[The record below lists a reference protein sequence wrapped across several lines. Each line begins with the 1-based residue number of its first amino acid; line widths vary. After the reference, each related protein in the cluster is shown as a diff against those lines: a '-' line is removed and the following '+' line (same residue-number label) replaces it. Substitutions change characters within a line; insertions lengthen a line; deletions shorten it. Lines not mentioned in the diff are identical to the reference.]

1 MKLVV
6 LDQSLDTSTPSG
18 KLLLHVLASIS
29 EFENDLRKDRQMQ
42 GIDLAKRKGIKFGR
56 KHSLTEEQVQEV
68 KAKRDQ
74 GIKIL
79 DLMSEYK
86 ISKASIYRA
95 LAQWLHAPASIQKK
109 FQPSQLLKEQ
119 FEWLGKK
126 PILQYF

>member
-1 MKLVV
+1 MKTFLVFLINHREALGSFAWLR
-6 LDQSLDTSTPSG
+6 LDGRKSLIN
-18 KLLLHVLASIS
+18 LATDGY
-29 EFENDLRKDRQMQ
+29 EE
-42 GIDLAKRKGIKFGR
+42 LAKRKGIKFGR

-95 LAQWLHAPASIQKK
+95 LAQ
-109 FQPSQLLKEQ
+109 
-119 FEWLGKK
+119 
-126 PILQYF
+126 

>member
-86 ISKASIYRA
+86 ISKASVYRA
-95 LAQWLHAPASIQKK
+95 LS
-109 FQPSQLLKEQ
+109 
-119 FEWLGKK
+119 
-126 PILQYF
+126 